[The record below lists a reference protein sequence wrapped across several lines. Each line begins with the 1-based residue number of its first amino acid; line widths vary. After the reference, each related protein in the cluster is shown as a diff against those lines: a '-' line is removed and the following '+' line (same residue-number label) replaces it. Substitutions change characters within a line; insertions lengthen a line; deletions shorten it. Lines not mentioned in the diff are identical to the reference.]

1 MALTQGMTDSFLLQ
15 LGLGV
20 HNFSPSGGDTFKI
33 ALYLSTASL
42 GPTTTVYTSTGEITG
57 LPYVAGGATL
67 TSIEPSVSNGVLVL
81 DFADVTWTGA
91 ALTARGALIYNST
104 DANKTVAVLDFGAD
118 KTMTNFTVQ
127 FPAATSAA
135 AVLRVA
141 RSN

>member
-15 LGLGV
+15 LGLAV

-33 ALYLSTASL
+33 ALYLSTANL
-42 GPTTTVYTSTGEITG
+42 GPTTTVYTATGEISGTA
-57 LPYVAGGATL
+57 YTAGGAAL
-67 TSIEPSVSNGVLVL
+67 TSVEPSVSNGVLVL

-91 ALTARGALIYNST
+91 ALTARGALIYNTSKS
-104 DANKTVAVLDFGAD
+104 NKTVAVLDFGAD

-135 AVLRVA
+135 AVLRVT